1 MTDGL
6 DRLRRTMA
14 EKRREDTWNT
24 RIAPTGAHLT
34 PMGTEGSPDWASAW
48 ILMPFVGL
56 VGIELLWREIKAA
69 PVASGIIVLT
79 LILMA
84 IATWRILRNPPLP
97 EADPTA
103 DRHHDAVQLLKI
115 LAMANNR
122 IDDTDRQII
131 GAYIRDV
138 PGSMYG
144 IEMAA
149 ESVAKELPYVGDL
162 DRHIDGAVSNLEPSE
177 LRTLV
182 DTIREMRRVEKRMT
196 PLTTEWFARAER
208 RLLRPVGSLQADRRG
223 LGLSIGMVPDEAP
236 FDPGSA
242 VLTHLERFDSY
253 VAVLRR
259 PDAPVTLEDAVSEMR
274 EPLATLDAIVVDE
287 DVHAALDDLIDRQLQ
302 GAIAAH
308 GSALLLVDDPD
319 RVDTVLTAAMGRLEE
334 GLEDCVRTQTGRA
347 ISRLDTV
354 GRYIETKNPGDVI

>member
-1 MTDGL
+1 MADQL
-6 DRLRRTMA
+6 DDLRRRMEDGA
-14 EKRREDTWNT
+14 EYDRWYNHYGRN
-24 RIAPTGAHLT
+24 GVHVT
-34 PMGTEGSPDWASAW
+34 PMGQEGSPEWSSAW
-48 ILMPFVGL
+48 ILMPFVAVIGM
-56 VGIELLWREIKAA
+56 VFLWTEIKAA
-69 PVASGIIVLT
+69 PLLSTVVLT
-79 LILMA
+79 ALIALA
-84 IATWRILRNPPLP
+84 VGTWMLLRDPPMP

-149 ESVAKELPYVGDL
+149 DSVAKELPYVGDL
-162 DRHIDGAVSNLEPSE
+162 DRHIDGAVANLEPSE

-182 DTIREMRRVEKRMT
+182 ETIREMRRVEKRMT

-208 RLLRPVGSLQADRRG
+208 RLLRPVGSLQADRSG
-223 LGLSIGMVPDEAP
+223 LGLTIGVVPEEAP

-242 VLTHLERFDSY
+242 MLTHVERFDSY
-253 VAVLRR
+253 VASVRR
-259 PDAPVTLEDAVSEMR
+259 RDLPVEVEDAITEMR
-274 EPLATLDAIVVDE
+274 EPLATLDTIVVDE
-287 DVHAALDDLIDRQLQ
+287 DVHAALDDLVDRQLQ

-308 GSALLLVDDPD
+308 ASALSLVDDPD
-319 RVDTVLTAAMGRLEE
+319 RVDAVLRSAIRRLKN
-334 GLEDCVRTQTGRA
+334 GVDDCVRTQTGRA

-354 GRYIETKNPGDVI
+354 GRYIETKNPGDDI